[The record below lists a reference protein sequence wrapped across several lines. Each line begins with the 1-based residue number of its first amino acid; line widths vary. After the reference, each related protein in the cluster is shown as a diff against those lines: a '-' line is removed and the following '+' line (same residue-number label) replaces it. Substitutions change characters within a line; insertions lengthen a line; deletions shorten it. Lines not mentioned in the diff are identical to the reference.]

1 MAKKPKQPKQTYYT
15 IANEP
20 GVRFVIERGAAPAIP
35 APELAAQFLK
45 EYFRAIGRRGGAI
58 GGLSTSEAKKEAS
71 RRNGA
76 KGGRPKKQLRK
87 NSGKKGT

>member
-15 IANEP
+15 ISTQP
-20 GVRFVIERGAAPAIP
+20 GVRFVIERGGAPAIP

-45 EYFRAIGRRGGAI
+45 DYFTAIGRRGGAI